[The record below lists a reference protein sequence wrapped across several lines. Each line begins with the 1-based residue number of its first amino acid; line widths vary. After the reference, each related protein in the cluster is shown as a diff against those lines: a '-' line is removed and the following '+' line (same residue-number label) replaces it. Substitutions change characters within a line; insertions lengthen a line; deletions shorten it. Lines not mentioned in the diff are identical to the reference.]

1 MIALNVRLGN
11 EGRTKILA
19 RKVGTG
25 HAGGGGTGAGQAW
38 RGGVK
43 GMLSSLKN
51 FNNPKSRR
59 PNIAANFAKTLF
71 SARRGALRIC

>member
-1 MIALNVRLGN
+1 MIALNVRLES
-11 EGRTKILA
+11 EGRPSILA

-25 HAGGGGTGAGQAW
+25 HAGGGGTGAGRAW
-38 RGGVK
+38 RGGVE

-59 PNIAANFAKTLF
+59 LNIAAIFAKTLF
-71 SARRGALRIC
+71 SARRGALKIR